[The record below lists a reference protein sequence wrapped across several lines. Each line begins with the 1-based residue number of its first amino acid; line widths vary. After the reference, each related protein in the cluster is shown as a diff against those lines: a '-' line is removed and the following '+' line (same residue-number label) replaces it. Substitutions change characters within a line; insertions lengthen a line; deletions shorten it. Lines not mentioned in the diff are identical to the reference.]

1 MNILKAMT
9 KDELKKFVDSQV
21 IKKSKNTSKKIN
33 IIKTYLE
40 K

>member
-21 IKKSKNTSKKIN
+21 IKKIKKHVKKSQYN
-33 IIKTYLE
+33 
-40 K
+40 